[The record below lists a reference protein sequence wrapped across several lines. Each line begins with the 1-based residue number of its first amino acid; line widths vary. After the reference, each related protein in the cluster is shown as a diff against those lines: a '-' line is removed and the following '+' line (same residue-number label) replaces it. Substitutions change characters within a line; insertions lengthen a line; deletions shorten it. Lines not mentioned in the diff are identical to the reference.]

1 MEILMATVSPSSFSE
16 MAILRRV
23 INPDEPYLSREAA
36 QDILQFEFSKAD
48 RRHMNRLAAKNRR
61 GQITTDEEEE
71 LDNFIRVGQTIGILK
86 SKARQTLHKKPK
98 ANGKRPRR
106 P

>member
-1 MEILMATVSPSSFSE
+1 
-16 MAILRRV
+16 
-23 INPDEPYLSREAA
+23 
-36 QDILQFEFSKAD
+36 
-48 RRHMNRLAAKNRR
+48 MNRLAAKNRR